1 MNNRLDTIIEAS
13 GFRRLRLK
21 GWDKYFDVFM
31 RAMAFPFVYLLS
43 YTPITAN
50 LVSLLGIFVIFASAY
65 FFATS
70 QYLIGFLFF
79 AEVVDYMD
87 GTIAR
92 IRKEVNFEMGS
103 FLGRIYHIVG
113 FGLVLVGALI
123 GLGQLTLALIFG
135 LTYFTRIYLM
145 ELRNSLLGKSHADLQ
160 KVKKED
166 KGFFHK
172 FVVFPVSDGEV
183 ILAILLIAVLF
194 NILHQVMVLY
204 TIHSILLVIVSFV
217 VAWRNIIKFQKSSL

>member
-70 QYLIGFLFF
+70 QYLIGFLYNNHFL
-79 AEVVDYMD
+79 
-87 GTIAR
+87 
-92 IRKEVNFEMGS
+92 FEFS
-103 FLGRIYHIVG
+103 
-113 FGLVLVGALI
+113 
-123 GLGQLTLALIFG
+123 
-135 LTYFTRIYLM
+135 
-145 ELRNSLLGKSHADLQ
+145 
-160 KVKKED
+160 
-166 KGFFHK
+166 
-172 FVVFPVSDGEV
+172 
-183 ILAILLIAVLF
+183 
-194 NILHQVMVLY
+194 
-204 TIHSILLVIVSFV
+204 
-217 VAWRNIIKFQKSSL
+217 